1 MHWSDEIANKLISMH
16 PDKDEFVLAAGTSP
30 SGTVHIGNFRDA
42 VTVYFVA
49 KALRKKGKKTV
60 LLLSW
65 DDMTVSEKYL
75 KTCHRK
81 KSKSMKNTSACLILQ
96 CPTLSVVML
105 PMQNITKKNMR
116 NPLKNRSQIR
126 YNQIS
131 NQGIHER
138 KYKDGI
144 ITALKNRKEIYDIMQ
159 EFKTQ
164 EYSAE
169 ERENFYPL
177 SVYCDKCGKTPQKSP
192 TCRKTAML

>member
-65 DDMTVSEKYL
+65 DDYDRFRKVPKNL
-75 KTCHRK
+75 HRK

-138 KYKDGI
+138 K
-144 ITALKNRKEIYDIMQ
+144 
-159 EFKTQ
+159 
-164 EYSAE
+164 
-169 ERENFYPL
+169 
-177 SVYCDKCGKTPQKSP
+177 V
-192 TCRKTAML
+192 